1 MERRWPVDLD
11 IVLKAVEDAAVSNA
25 VDAADA
31 ALRAASAMP
40 LEAPEFDRG
49 IAAGL
54 AIARYLSRA
63 SSVRAAA

>member
-1 MERRWPVDLD
+1 VDLD
-11 IVLKAVEDAAVSNA
+11 IVLKAVEAASVSDA

-40 LEAPEFDRG
+40 PEAPEFDRG

-54 AIARYLSRA
+54 AISQYLRRISPI
-63 SSVRAAA
+63 RAAA